1 MTHYLLRLTMPLGEI
16 VSEAHKDLPRA
27 EYGWSRQLRSNR
39 ALYVVLKVCGLEDEK
54 CFRYQAWLTEKARH
68 EDEREAAALKEAS
81 R

>member
-16 VSEAHKDLPRA
+16 VAEAHKDLPRA
-27 EYGWSRQLRSNR
+27 EYGWSRQLRANR
-39 ALYVVLKVCGLEDEK
+39 ALCVVLSVCGLEDEK

-68 EDEREAAALKEAS
+68 EDDREAEALKEAS

>member
-16 VSEAHKDLPRA
+16 VAEAHKDIPRA
-27 EYGWSRQLRSNR
+27 EYGWSRQLRRNR
-39 ALYVVLKVCGLEDEK
+39 ALYVFLKVCGLEDEE

-68 EDEREAAALKEAS
+68 EDDREASALTEAS